1 MAGYTK
7 LFSSIITSSIWQE
20 DNATRIVWITMLATA
35 DANGLVEGA
44 VPGLAHIA
52 RVDLDEC
59 QRALMR
65 LQSPDPYSRTQDF
78 DGRRIE
84 TTDGGWRI
92 LNYAYYREKGRTH
105 GRTEYMREYQ
115 RQRRRRE
122 QQRKDVNNVN
132 NVNTLSTAVN
142 RCQPI
147 AEAEAEAEA
156 NIETASAV
164 SCPDPKKPSVR
175 PPIGFDYTISQ
186 FTGITDDDWQ
196 AWEDAFPAVDVRQEA
211 LKAALWLRD
220 NPTKRKKNVRRF
232 LTNWFGRTQERGGN
246 RANGPPETQPDIRQT
261 LDAFWASKGHPDDE
275 T

>member
-84 TTDGGWRI
+84 PVPGGWRI
-92 LNYAYYREKGRTH
+92 LNYAYYREKGRTRD
-105 GRTEYMREYQ
+105 RTEYMREYQ

-122 QQRKDVNNVN
+122 KQCDNVN
-132 NVNTLSTAVN
+132 QCQPMSTDDN
-142 RCQPI
+142 RCNPI
-147 AEAEAEAEA
+147 AEAEAEA

-164 SCPDPKKPSVR
+164 SCPDPKKKPSVR

-196 AWEDAFPAVDVRQEA
+196 AWDKAFPAVDVRQEA

-232 LTNWFGRTQERGGN
+232 LTNWFGRVQERGGN
-246 RANGPPETQPDIRQT
+246 HGTGPPPPADIRKA
-261 LDAFWASKGHPDDE
+261 LEDFWKKKGKGDE
-275 T
+275 